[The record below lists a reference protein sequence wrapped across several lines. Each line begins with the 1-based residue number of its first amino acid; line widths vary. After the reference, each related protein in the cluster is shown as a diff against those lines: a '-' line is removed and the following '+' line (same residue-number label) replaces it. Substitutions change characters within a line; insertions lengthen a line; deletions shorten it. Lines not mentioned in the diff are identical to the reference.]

1 MDKRTR
7 SIVTFIGVVLF
18 LGVMKLCSSL
28 FMPLV
33 ISLFIFILVSPV
45 MDRLEK
51 CHVPSIIAMILV
63 ILIVALICIIFVYL
77 LFAMINMVLA
87 KLPEDIYKVTAFDS
101 YISTKLRDVFNAS
114 ESEFPSVI
122 TLLNIDWVGQM
133 KSVLTSISSTSL
145 SILGDVAM
153 IILYL
158 MFLLM
163 ERATIISK
171 ISSAFPDS
179 EGEAHQMIK
188 NIGHQISRYLS
199 VKVLISAATGV
210 LFYLTAIISGMDFP
224 LVFGVLAFLL
234 NFIPTIG
241 SIVVTV
247 GATFVAAVQFLP
259 MWSKVFVIFFAFL
272 VIQMILGNVIDPKL
286 QGVRL
291 NLSPLVILIMLSLW
305 GYVWGIVGMFLAVPI
320 TSVIQLICANIPTM
334 RPIAILLS
342 SGSSIQREENKI
354 GE

>member
-87 KLPEDIYKVTAFDS
+87 KLPEYIYKVTAFDS

-133 KSVLTSISSTSL
+133 KSVLTSISST
-145 SILGDVAM
+145 
-153 IILYL
+153 
-158 MFLLM
+158 
-163 ERATIISK
+163 
-171 ISSAFPDS
+171 
-179 EGEAHQMIK
+179 
-188 NIGHQISRYLS
+188 
-199 VKVLISAATGV
+199 
-210 LFYLTAIISGMDFP
+210 
-224 LVFGVLAFLL
+224 
-234 NFIPTIG
+234 
-241 SIVVTV
+241 
-247 GATFVAAVQFLP
+247 
-259 MWSKVFVIFFAFL
+259 
-272 VIQMILGNVIDPKL
+272 
-286 QGVRL
+286 
-291 NLSPLVILIMLSLW
+291 
-305 GYVWGIVGMFLAVPI
+305 
-320 TSVIQLICANIPTM
+320 
-334 RPIAILLS
+334 
-342 SGSSIQREENKI
+342 
-354 GE
+354 